1 MLGLILIYWIGKFFY
16 QLAKDNNQ
24 NKWLFAILGIAVFYV
39 TQFVFAIVLVILNEF
54 GVTNVDLEGI
64 GIKIIA
70 IPIGFIGCYLFYL
83 LLQKSWKKNKI
94 DASENIKYIGSSDE
108 D

>member
-39 TQFVFAIVLVILNEF
+39 TQFVFAIVLVFLNEF

-64 GIKIIA
+64 GINIIA

-94 DASENIKYIGSSDE
+94 DVSENIQYIGSSDE

>member
-1 MLGLILIYWIGKFFY
+1 M
-16 QLAKDNNQ
+16 
-24 NKWLFAILGIAVFYV
+24 FAILGIAVFYE
-39 TQFVFAIVLVILNEF
+39 TQFVFAIDLIVLVFLNEF

-64 GIKIIA
+64 GINIIA

-83 LLQKSWKKNKI
+83 LLQKSWKKIKI
-94 DASENIKYIGSSDE
+94 DVSENIQYIGSSYE